1 MSFLAQTVLS
11 TLITAR
17 KVVIIRIIMSE
28 LAIQVCIAICAFV
41 QIAAWQQLLL
51 AFFVN

>member
-1 MSFLAQTVLS
+1 MMSFLAQTVLS

-28 LAIQVCIAICAFV
+28 LAIQVCTAIWPLSKLQFDNN
-41 QIAAWQQLLL
+41 
-51 AFFVN
+51 FY